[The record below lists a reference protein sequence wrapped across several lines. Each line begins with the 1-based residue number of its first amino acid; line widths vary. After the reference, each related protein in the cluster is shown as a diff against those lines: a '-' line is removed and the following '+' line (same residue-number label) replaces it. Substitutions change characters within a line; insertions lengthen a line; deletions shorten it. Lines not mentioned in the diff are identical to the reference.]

1 MIDCVGSVS
10 RVLGVSVVSVYRPC
24 RYHLNE
30 CRLDLKLL
38 FPLFLLPLSELGC
51 VQHKHA
57 KCRVEIPPTIS
68 RLPTDFT
75 SRFKTH
81 LHSMSGF
88 NTLLF
93 NIVEFIVQYTNFTVA
108 LFMLYFKINY
118 NLMETKFWRNAFVMC
133 SPFVMFNK
141 RKYKNLFNDII
152 RNIVNFLNE

>member
-10 RVLGVSVVSVYRPC
+10 RVLGMSVVSVYRPC

-30 CRLDLKLL
+30 CRLDLTLL

-57 KCRVEIPPTIS
+57 KCRVEISPTTY

-88 NTLLF
+88 HTLLF
-93 NIVEFIVQYTNFTVA
+93 NIVVFIVYLCCILRSIITWW
-108 LFMLYFKINY
+108 K
-118 NLMETKFWRNAFVMC
+118 TKCWCNAFVMC
-133 SPFVMFNK
+133 YKFAVVMFNK

-152 RNIVNFLNE
+152 LNIVNFFHE